1 MSEIE
6 QGKIEKVSVEKL
18 RENRY
23 NPNEMPEEVFD
34 KLKQEYERVGYLQP
48 VLVRPVEEDGE
59 ERYEI
64 VDGEHRWRAARQKG
78 VEEINVVVKEMS
90 DEDAKATTLN
100 MNDVKGSDN
109 PIRLAELL
117 KDLQE
122 EGNSTEDLDE
132 LLLMEEE
139 EIKQHELLL
148 DAPDEDEVA
157 EELNE
162 LDDGENEESLVDI
175 SFELIEQEAENLEDF
190 FDCSR
195 QELDTEIKNHL
206 TEETLK

>member
-1 MSEIE
+1 MSEVD
-6 QGKIEKVSVEKL
+6 QGEIEKVNVEEL
-18 RENRY
+18 NENPW

-78 VEEINVVVKEMS
+78 IEEINVVVKEMS

-122 EGNSTEDLDE
+122 EGNTTEELDE

-162 LDDGENEESLVDI
+162 LDDGEDTIDFVEIQFDLKPED
-175 SFELIEQEAENLEDF
+175 AEDLEDF

-195 QELDTEIKNHL
+195 EQLDSEIKNHL
-206 TEETLK
+206 TEETL